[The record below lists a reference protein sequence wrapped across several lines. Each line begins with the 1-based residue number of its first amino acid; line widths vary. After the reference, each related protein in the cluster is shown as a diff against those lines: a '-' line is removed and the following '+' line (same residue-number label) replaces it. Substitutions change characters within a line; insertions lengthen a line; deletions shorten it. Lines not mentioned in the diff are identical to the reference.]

1 MSEAARSA
9 PIATLKMRSA
19 RAAVV
24 ESTPTAEP
32 PLYAY
37 LARSPSEAAAAA
49 NSFCLPRLSPAFAR
63 RRHAALG
70 VDVQRTEYEVISR
83 CWTP

>member
-1 MSEAARSA
+1 
-9 PIATLKMRSA
+9 MRSA
-19 RAAVV
+19 RAVVV
-24 ESTPTAEP
+24 ESTTAAEP

-37 LARSPSEAAAAA
+37 LAKSPSEAAAAA
-49 NSFCLPRLSPAFAR
+49 NSFCLPRLSPALAR
-63 RRHAALG
+63 RRRAALG